1 MFGIGLPEMIIIAAV
16 ALIFIGPD
24 KLPGVLRSIGKGLV
38 ELKRSTSDVR
48 STVQDEMHKIEEEI
62 ELKDVRES
70 AQNFSNELGGVA
82 NKMDPLSL
90 SKLSSGEQ
98 LEKIADAID
107 KTEKNDSEDQ
117 PEKEITSIKLD
128 PRELLR
134 KIFLLQESVRWR
146 QKKKILLKVL
156 LQKKHKIPP
165 NNINQNLILM
175 PSQKAL

>member
-1 MFGIGLPEMIIIAAV
+1 MFGIGLAEMIIIAVV

-24 KLPGVLRSIGKGLV
+24 KLPGVLRSIGEGLV
-38 ELKRSTSDVR
+38 ELKGATSDVR

-70 AQNFSNELGGVA
+70 AHNFSNELGGVA
-82 NKMDPLSL
+82 KKMDPLSL

-107 KTEKNDSEDQ
+107 KTENNDSENQ

-128 PRELLR
+128 PRELSPEDFSTPEISTVEA
-134 KIFLLQESVRWR
+134 KEKDSSESSVTE
-146 QKKKILLKVL
+146 KT
-156 LQKKHKIPP
+156 
-165 NNINQNLILM
+165 
-175 PSQKAL
+175 

>member
-48 STVQDEMHKIEEEI
+48 STVQDEMNKIEEEI

-70 AQNFSNELGGVA
+70 TQDFSNELGGVA
-82 NKMDPLSL
+82 NKMDPLAL
-90 SKLSSGEQ
+90 SKMSSGEQ

-107 KTEKNDSEDQ
+107 KTENNDSEDQ

-128 PRELLR
+128 PRELSPEDFSTPEISTVEA
-134 KIFLLQESVRWR
+134 KEKDSSESSVAE
-146 QKKKILLKVL
+146 KT
-156 LQKKHKIPP
+156 
-165 NNINQNLILM
+165 
-175 PSQKAL
+175 